1 MSADLGNWN
10 VQAQWNELDCLM
22 VNAVD
27 AIASL
32 YQWLLVLS
40 LWITNVLT
48 WKDQINSIK
57 SFIQ

>member
-32 YQWLLVLS
+32 YQ
-40 LWITNVLT
+40 
-48 WKDQINSIK
+48 
-57 SFIQ
+57 